1 MSIILKSKMKNIAIV
16 FSMLISLALKAQVI
30 PTYETFSL
38 KNGLKVYLLQ
48 YGNIPAINVKLVL
61 NSGKVNETPG
71 QQNYSDI
78 VSNAMLMG
86 NAKYDAE
93 SQSNKAFALGTVLS
107 ASSSNDNT
115 TVEMNILTKDLDAGM
130 DLMSAAVLTPT
141 FPKDKIDLL
150 ISRNIDFNSP
160 TKMDIAELSSVFS
173 NYSIFGL
180 SNPLGRYFYKTQI
193 QKITPVIIKEYYD
206 FNFTPK
212 NANLIICGSFDLAAI
227 KPIIEKYYGSWKSEF
242 GAANGVSLE
251 SPSIKKRE
259 IGFVNRTGATQCAL
273 QWNKVAPAVTDKD
286 QLAFSLANSILN
298 EVLFKEI
305 REKGGKTYGIS
316 SSQRSSKYSNLFSIA
331 CSVRSNELF
340 NTIELFDK
348 TLTNFNTTLID
359 EAKFKEMVYK
369 RIIAIKKMESPEEV
383 SNFYN
388 PLVYN
393 FDKRK
398 NMINDLNTLTVDD
411 INKVIK
417 KYFTPNL
424 YKLVISGDES
434 KVADQLTKINSLQKF
449 TSSDIEKD
457 N

>member
-1 MSIILKSKMKNIAIV
+1 MRKIILC
-16 FSMLISLALKAQVI
+16 LITLIFYNLKAQVA
-30 PTYETFSL
+30 PSYETFSL

-61 NSGKVNETPG
+61 NTGKVNETPG
-71 QQNYSDI
+71 QQNYSDM
-78 VSNAMLMG
+78 VSNAILMG
-86 NAKYDAE
+86 NTKYDAE
-93 SQSNKAFALGTVLS
+93 TQTNKAFALGTSLS
-107 ASSSNDNT
+107 AASSNDNT
-115 TVEMNILTKDLDAGM
+115 TVEMNILSKDLDAGM

-193 QKITPVIIKEYYD
+193 QKITPAIIKEYYD

-212 NANLIICGSFDLAAI
+212 NANLIICGSFDVATI

-242 GAANGVSLE
+242 GGANGVSLE

-259 IGFVNRTGATQCAL
+259 VGFVNRTGATQCAL
-273 QWNKVAPAVTDKD
+273 QWNKIAPAVTDKD
-286 QLAFSLANSILN
+286 QLAFSLANSIFN
-298 EVLFKEI
+298 DVLFKEI

-331 CSVRSNELF
+331 CSVRSNELV
-340 NTIELFDK
+340 NTFILFDK
-348 TLTNFNTTLID
+348 TLTNFNATLID
-359 EAKFKEMVYK
+359 EAKFKETVYK
-369 RIIAIKKMESPEEV
+369 RVIAIKKMESPDEV
-383 SNFYN
+383 SNFYS

-393 FDKRK
+393 FEKRK
-398 NMINDLNTLTVDD
+398 NIINDLNALTVED

-417 KYFTPNL
+417 KYFTPNV

-449 TSSDIEKD
+449 TASDIEKD